1 MEKIAQR
8 FVLAPLQDA
17 LQLLHRARE
26 GPFHAYLSDRVPLL
40 FAMALLMTL
49 TSAGC
54 AAGVL
59 LFLGSTR
66 SVLDLLVFLLVPF
79 VLVCSFVV
87 QAVLVLSWL
96 ENRAL
101 AQALHHKARLPRLPW
116 LYAALFLV
124 LPLIMLVQVVA

>member
-8 FVLAPLQDA
+8 IVFTPLQDA
-17 LQLLHRARE
+17 LQLARRAQA
-26 GPFHAYLSDRVPLL
+26 GPFYGYLSDRIPLL
-40 FAMALLMTL
+40 IAVALLMSL
-49 TSAGC
+49 TSIGC
-54 AAGVL
+54 AAGAL
-59 LFLGSTR
+59 LFLGNTR

-79 VLVCSFVV
+79 ILAGSFVV
-87 QAVLVLSWL
+87 QAVLFLSWL